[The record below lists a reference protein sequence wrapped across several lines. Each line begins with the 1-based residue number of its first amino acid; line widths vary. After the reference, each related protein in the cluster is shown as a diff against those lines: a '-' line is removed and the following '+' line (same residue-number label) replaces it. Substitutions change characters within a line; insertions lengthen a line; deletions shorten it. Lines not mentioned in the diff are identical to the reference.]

1 MLSNYVSMSCCAVNS
16 PSVHAG
22 GIFDEVDVLVELLLH
37 RLLRV
42 LDRVHES
49 SSLKQ
54 VRGEIAFNF
63 KDTEHFWGE
72 DINHVLQNSCYSE
85 QNSSHHVSSAGDC
98 NLVDEGNAG
107 KRERGRVMSWRENG
121 TNRTT
126 FNRASANRGDTLSGC
141 LLSCVKIIR
150 LGFRS
155 GKLIL
160 REI

>member
-1 MLSNYVSMSCCAVNS
+1 MCCCAVNS

-72 DINHVLQNSCYSE
+72 DIKHVLQNSCYSE

-98 NLVDEGNAG
+98 NLVDEGN
-107 KRERGRVMSWRENG
+107 R
-121 TNRTT
+121 
-126 FNRASANRGDTLSGC
+126 
-141 LLSCVKIIR
+141 
-150 LGFRS
+150 
-155 GKLIL
+155 
-160 REI
+160 

>member
-1 MLSNYVSMSCCAVNS
+1 MSCCAVNS

-42 LDRVHES
+42 LDRVHEP

-54 VRGEIAFNF
+54 ARGEMAFNF

-72 DINHVLQNSCYSE
+72 DINHVLQSSCYSE
-85 QNSSHHVSSAGDC
+85 QNSSHHVSSAAGDC

-107 KRERGRVMSWRENG
+107 KRERGTRDVLEGEWDQQNNIQQRE
-121 TNRTT
+121 
-126 FNRASANRGDTLSGC
+126 GDDTPC
-141 LLSCVKIIR
+141 YV
-150 LGFRS
+150 F
-155 GKLIL
+155 
-160 REI
+160 